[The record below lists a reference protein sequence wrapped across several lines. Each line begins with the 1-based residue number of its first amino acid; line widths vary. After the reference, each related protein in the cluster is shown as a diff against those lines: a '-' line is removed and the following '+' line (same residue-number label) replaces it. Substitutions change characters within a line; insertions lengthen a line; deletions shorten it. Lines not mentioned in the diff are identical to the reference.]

1 VWGVVREGLGESEE
15 GIKDIFPLSLPHCFY
30 LCLLELGGESKGKL
44 GGAWRS
50 LKERTK
56 RSLEERAKRSLKERT
71 KRSLEERTKAT
82 IYLNLQDSRAKE
94 VIPNPNS
101 LISLG

>member
-1 VWGVVREGLGESEE
+1 VVSDGLGESEE
-15 GIKDIFPLSLPHCFY
+15 RIKDIFPLSFPHCFY
-30 LCLLELGGESKGKL
+30 LCLLELGGESKGEL
-44 GGAWRS
+44 GGES

-56 RSLEERAKRSLKERT
+56 RSLQELEGESKEELGGEQRKPSIST
-71 KRSLEERTKAT
+71 F
-82 IYLNLQDSRAKE
+82 NLQDSRAKE

>member
-15 GIKDIFPLSLPHCFY
+15 GIKDIFPLSFPHCFY

-44 GGAWRS
+44 EESGFVEERAKRS

-82 IYLNLQDSRAKE
+82 IYLKFQLARFKS
-94 VIPNPNS
+94 
-101 LISLG
+101 